1 MEPVPSG
8 VCLDPSRLLAAPLAE
23 PHVGQI
29 MAGPSHNPLK
39 KFIREIHH
47 RRLWPV
53 LGAGVGVA
61 IIGFGCG
68 GGDTSGPLAYDFVP
82 AVVHVQTGS
91 PLITITSLSARSDMG
106 SGGDV
111 LIRAELS
118 QGIDPRTVRI
128 ERNGTDVTDAFHP
141 EGEKGALL
149 GLVTG
154 LEIGDN
160 VIQVHSGVASPQITE
175 LTVTNHPAWGPV
187 FAGPHEQPFF
197 CTTHLFGL
205 AAGGTLGPSLDEHC
219 SAERRVDYVYR
230 TSAGTIEPLSDEDHL
245 PEDLSCTTTMDG
257 SRVPFIVRVET
268 GTANRAIYEIA
279 ILHDPRQPSPDPWN
293 PSMGWNGRLIYR
305 FGGGCRP
312 GWYQQG
318 SRTAGVL
325 DDHQLSRGYGIA
337 SASLNVFANNCSEL
351 LATETMMM
359 VKERFIEAYG
369 PPLFTI
375 GWGSSGGSHQ
385 QFGIADNYPG
395 LLDAL
400 VVGSSFPD
408 MTSGTVFKSVDA
420 RLLERYFDHIA
431 PARFTP
437 EQERAVSGFGVRA
450 SIPAMS
456 VMARRSDPVA
466 DFADVLPE
474 EARYHPELNP
484 TGARAT
490 IYDHTVNVYGRDP
503 STGFARRPLDNV
515 GVQYGLRTLND
526 GIIDV
531 SPFLELNERIGGLDI
546 DFLPQAERT
555 VGDLEAIAAAY
566 RTGRI
571 ISGRALANVPIL
583 DFRAYLD
590 LRENGDNHMKLH
602 TFSLRERLVRENG
615 HADNH
620 VLLLTHSGQRFG
632 FGSSYSSTETN
643 EVLYGGLAQLDRW
656 LTAVS
661 EDTSDDPLPERVVRA
676 RPTDLVDACWTEGG
690 RKIEETQSYNGPG
703 ECGALYP
710 AFPVPRL
717 VAGAPL
723 VDDIVKCRLKP
734 LDPSDYAAPMTPEEW
749 ARLGRIFPEGV
760 CDWTR
765 PGVGQEPQIGV
776 WLTARTR

>member
-1 MEPVPSG
+1 MTEG
-8 VCLDPSRLLAAPLAE
+8 VK
-23 PHVGQI
+23 G
-29 MAGPSHNPLK
+29 
-39 KFIREIHH
+39 
-47 RRLWPV
+47 

-61 IIGFGCG
+61 VLCFGCG
-68 GGDTSGPLAYDFVP
+68 GGDTADPQGYDFVP
-82 AVVHVQTGS
+82 AVEHVQTGS
-91 PLITITSLSARSDMG
+91 PLIEITPLSARSDMV
-106 SGGDV
+106 SGGNL

-118 QGIDPRTVRI
+118 QGIDPRTVQV
-128 ERNGTDVTDAFHP
+128 ERNGTDVTDAFRD
-141 EGEKGALL
+141 EGEGGALL

-154 LEIGDN
+154 LEVGDN
-160 VIQVHSGVASPQITE
+160 LIRVSSGGASPHRTE
-175 LTVTNHPAWGPV
+175 LRVTNHPAWGPV
-187 FAGPHEQPFF
+187 FTGPHEQPFF

-205 AAGGTLGPSLDEHC
+205 VAGGSLGPPLDEYC

-230 TSAGTIEPLSDEDHL
+230 TSAGTIEPLPILDRL
-245 PEDLSCTTTMDG
+245 PEDVTFTTTVDG
-257 SRVPFIVRVET
+257 HRVPFIVRVET

-279 ILHDPRQPSPDPWN
+279 ILHDPREPPPDPWN
-293 PSMGWNGRLIYR
+293 PSTGWNGRLIYR

-318 SRTAGVL
+318 SRTGGVL
-325 DDHQLSRGYGIA
+325 DNLQLSRGYGIA

-351 LATETMMM
+351 LAAETMMM

-420 RLLERYFDHIA
+420 RLLERYFEHVA
-431 PARFTP
+431 PQRFTH
-437 EQERAVSGFGVRA
+437 EQQRAISGFGVRA

-456 VMARRSDPVA
+456 VMARRSDPLA
-466 DFADVLPE
+466 DFADVMPE
-474 EARYHPELNP
+474 EFRYHPDLNP

-515 GVQYGLRTLND
+515 GIQYGLGTLNE
-526 GIIDV
+526 GVIDV
-531 SPFLELNERIGGLDI
+531 GQFLDLNEAMGGLDI

-555 VGDLEAIAAAY
+555 VGDAEATAAAY

-571 ISGRALANVPIL
+571 ISGRALASVPIV

-590 LRENGDNHMKLH
+590 MSENGDNHMKLH
-602 TFSLRERLVRENG
+602 SFSLRERLVRENG

-620 VLLLTHSGQRFG
+620 VLLVTHSGQRSG
-632 FGSSYSSTETN
+632 FGGAFSSTQTN
-643 EVLYGGLAQLDRW
+643 DVLYGALSRLDIW

-661 EDTSDDPLPERVVRA
+661 EDDSGNPLPERVVRA
-676 RPTDLVDACWTEGG
+676 RPADFVDACWTEDT
-690 RKIEETQSYNGPG
+690 RKIEETQSYDGPG

-734 LDPSDYAAPMTPEEW
+734 LDSSDYAAPMTPKEW
-749 ARLGRIFPEGV
+749 TRLGRIFTEGV

-765 PGVGQEPQIGV
+765 PGVGQQPQTDV
-776 WLTARTR
+776 WLTAKRR

>member
-1 MEPVPSG
+1 MV
-8 VCLDPSRLLAAPLAE
+8 
-23 PHVGQI
+23 
-29 MAGPSHNPLK
+29 
-39 KFIREIHH
+39 
-47 RRLWPV
+47 
-53 LGAGVGVA
+53 
-61 IIGFGCG
+61 
-68 GGDTSGPLAYDFVP
+68 
-82 AVVHVQTGS
+82 
-91 PLITITSLSARSDMG
+91 
-106 SGGDV
+106 SGGDA
-111 LIRAELS
+111 LIRAEVS
-118 QGIDPRTVRI
+118 PEIDPRTVRI
-128 ERNGTDVTDAFHP
+128 ERNGIEVTDAFRAEE
-141 EGEKGALL
+141 EGGALL

-154 LEIGDN
+154 FEIGDN
-160 VIQVHSGVASPQITE
+160 VIRVSSGGASPHSTE
-175 LTVTNHPAWGPV
+175 LKVTNHPPWGPV

-197 CTTHLFGL
+197 CTGDLFQL
-205 AAGGTLGPSLDEHC
+205 AAGGTLGPPLDEHC

-230 TSAGTIEPLSDEDHL
+230 TSAGIIKPLPAPDRL
-245 PEDLSCTTTMDG
+245 PEDVTFTTTMDG
-257 SRVPFIVRVET
+257 HQVPLIVRIET
-268 GTANRAIYEIA
+268 GTANRAIYEFA
-279 ILHDPRQPSPDPWN
+279 ILHDPREPLPDPWH
-293 PSMGWNGRLIYR
+293 PSVGWNGKLIYR

-351 LATETMMM
+351 LAAETMMM

-431 PARFTP
+431 PALFTP

-466 DFADVLPE
+466 DFADILPK

-503 STGFARRPLDNV
+503 NTGFARRPLDNV
-515 GVQYGLRTLND
+515 GIQYGLGTLND
-526 GIIDV
+526 GVIDLEQ
-531 SPFLELNERIGGLDI
+531 FLDLNERIGGLDI

-555 VGDLEAIAAAY
+555 AGNLDAIGAAY

-571 ISGRALANVPIL
+571 ISGRALANVPIV

-602 TFSLRERLVRENG
+602 TFSLRERLMRENG
-615 HADNH
+615 HVDNH

-632 FGSSYSSTETN
+632 FGGTYSSTQAN
-643 EVLYGGLAQLDRW
+643 EVLYHGLGQLDRW

-661 EDTSDDPLPERVVRA
+661 EDTSGDPLPERVVRA
-676 RPTDLVDACWTEGG
+676 RPVDLVDACWTEDG
-690 RKIEETQSYNGPG
+690 RKIEETQSYDGPD
-703 ECGALYP
+703 ECGVLYP

-723 VDDIVKCRLKP
+723 VDDITKCQLKP
-734 LDPSDYAAPMTPEEW
+734 LDASDYTVPIPQDQW

-765 PGVGQEPQIGV
+765 PGVGQEPQTDV
-776 WLTARTR
+776 WLTARRR

>member
-1 MEPVPSG
+1 MV
-8 VCLDPSRLLAAPLAE
+8 
-23 PHVGQI
+23 
-29 MAGPSHNPLK
+29 
-39 KFIREIHH
+39 
-47 RRLWPV
+47 
-53 LGAGVGVA
+53 
-61 IIGFGCG
+61 
-68 GGDTSGPLAYDFVP
+68 
-82 AVVHVQTGS
+82 
-91 PLITITSLSARSDMG
+91 
-106 SGGDV
+106 SGGEV
-111 LIRAELS
+111 LIRVEPS
-118 QGIDPRTVRI
+118 QGIEPQTVRI
-128 ERNGTDVTDAFHP
+128 ERNGTDVTDAFRA
-141 EGEKGALL
+141 EGEGGALL

-160 VIQVHSGVASPQITE
+160 VIRVHSGAPSPHSTE
-175 LTVTNHPAWGPV
+175 LRVTNHPAWGPV

-205 AAGGTLGPSLDEHC
+205 AAGGTLGPALDEHC

-230 TSAGTIEPLSDEDHL
+230 TKAGTVQPLPAADRL
-245 PEDLSCTTTMDG
+245 PEDLTYTTTMNG
-257 SRVPFIVRVET
+257 RRVPFIVRIET
-268 GTANRAIYEIA
+268 GTANRSIYEIA
-279 ILHDPRQPSPDPWN
+279 MLHDPRDAPPDPWN
-293 PSMGWNGRLIYR
+293 PSVGWNGRLIYR

-325 DDHQLSRGYGIA
+325 DDVELSRGYAIA

-351 LATETMMM
+351 LAAETMMM

-369 PPLFTI
+369 PPRFTI
-375 GWGSSGGSHQ
+375 GWGSSGGSFQ

-408 MTSGTVFKSVDA
+408 VTSGTVFKSVDG
-420 RLLERYFDHIA
+420 RLLEHYFDHLA
-431 PARFTP
+431 PGRFTV
-437 EQERAVSGFGVRA
+437 EQQRAVSGFGVRA

-466 DFADVLPE
+466 DFADVMPE

-490 IYDHTVNVYGRDP
+490 IYDHAVNVYGRDP

-515 GVQYGLRTLND
+515 GVQYGLGTLNE
-526 GIIDV
+526 GVIDV
-531 SPFLELNERIGGLDI
+531 GQFLDLNEGIGGLDI
-546 DFLPQAERT
+546 DFRHQADRT
-555 VGDLEAIAAAY
+555 VGDLEAIRAAY

-571 ISGRALANVPIL
+571 ISGHALASVPIV
-583 DFRAYLD
+583 DFRPYLD

-602 TFSLRERLVRENG
+602 SFSLRERLVRENG

-620 VLLLTHSGQRFG
+620 VLLVTHSGQRFG
-632 FGSSYSSTETN
+632 FGSAYSSTQTN
-643 EVLYGGLAQLDRW
+643 EVLYGALAQLDRW
-656 LTAVS
+656 LTAVT
-661 EDTSDDPLPERVVRA
+661 EDASGDPLSERVSRA
-676 RPTDLVDACWTEGG
+676 RPADFVDACWTEDG
-690 RKIEETQSYNGPG
+690 RKIEETQSYDGPG

-710 AFPVPRL
+710 AFPVPLL

-723 VDDIVKCRLKP
+723 VDDIVKCRLRP
-734 LDPSDYAAPMTPEEW
+734 LDPSDYAVPMTPEER

-760 CDWTR
+760 CDWTQ
-765 PGVGQEPQIGV
+765 PGIGQEAQTGV
-776 WLTARTR
+776 WLTARMR

>member
-1 MEPVPSG
+1 MSDTDTRLNAALSG
-8 VCLDPSRLLAAPLAE
+8 RLSRWLRGFVEGAAILC
-23 PHVGQI
+23 
-29 MAGPSHNPLK
+29 
-39 KFIREIHH
+39 
-47 RRLWPV
+47 
-53 LGAGVGVA
+53 
-61 IIGFGCG
+61 FGCAG
-68 GGDTSGPLAYDFVP
+68 ADGSGPAGYDFVR
-82 AVVHVQTGS
+82 AVEHVQSGS
-91 PLITITSLSARSDMG
+91 PLITITSLSARSDMV

-111 LIRAELS
+111 LIRAQLP
-118 QGIDPRTVRI
+118 QGIDPGTVRI
-128 ERNGTDVTDAFHP
+128 ERNGTDVMDAFGP
-141 EGEKGALL
+141 GGEEGALV

-160 VIQVHSGVASPQITE
+160 VIRVSAGGASPHSTE
-175 LTVTNHPAWGPV
+175 LRVTNHPAWGPV

-197 CTTHLFGL
+197 CTTHLFAL
-205 AAGGTLGPSLDEHC
+205 AAVGTLGPPLDEHC

-230 TSAGTIEPLSDEDHL
+230 TTAGTIEPFSTTDRLAEDVTF
-245 PEDLSCTTTMDG
+245 TTTMDG
-257 SRVPFIVRVET
+257 RRVPFIVRIET

-279 ILHDPRQPSPDPWN
+279 ILHDPREPAPDPWR
-293 PSMGWNGRLIYR
+293 PSVGWNGKLIYR

-318 SRTAGVL
+318 SRTGGVL
-325 DDHQLSRGYGIA
+325 DDVQLSRGYAVA
-337 SASLNVFANNCSEL
+337 SATLNVFANNCSEL
-351 LATETMMM
+351 LAAETMMM

-369 PPLFTI
+369 PPRFTI

-420 RLLERYFDHIA
+420 RLLERYFEHLA
-431 PARFTP
+431 PGRFTA
-437 EQERAVSGFGVRA
+437 EQQRAVSGFGVLA

-456 VMARRSDPVA
+456 VMARRSDPLA
-466 DFADVLPE
+466 DFADVMPQ
-474 EARYHPELNP
+474 EARYHPERNP

-515 GVQYGLRTLND
+515 GVQYGLATLND
-526 GIIDV
+526 GVIDV
-531 SPFLELNERIGGLDI
+531 GQFLELNEGIGGLDI
-546 DFLPQAERT
+546 DFRYQSERT
-555 VGDLEAIAAAY
+555 VGDLEAIEAAY

-571 ISGRALANVPIL
+571 ISGRALASVPIV

-602 TFSLRERLVRENG
+602 SFSLRERLVRENG

-620 VLLLTHSGQRFG
+620 VLLLTHSEQRFG
-632 FGSSYSSTETN
+632 FGAGFSSTETN
-643 EVLYGGLAQLDRW
+643 DVLYGALGQLDRW
-656 LTAVS
+656 LTAIN
-661 EDTSDDPLPERVVRA
+661 EDTSGDPLPQRVVRA
-676 RPTDLVDACWTEGG
+676 KPADLVDACWTEDG
-690 RKIEETQSYNGPG
+690 RKIEETQSYDGPG

-710 AFPVPRL
+710 AFPVPLL

-723 VDDIVKCRLKP
+723 VDDIAKCRLKP
-734 LDPSDYAAPMTPEEW
+734 LDPTDYAVPMTPEEW

-765 PGVGQEPQIGV
+765 PGVGQAPQSDV
-776 WLTARTR
+776 WLTARMR